1 MLSPFNEGTDIL
13 LDPSL
18 GDNSTSFRMGDN
30 LKWRKVGG
38 IMDTIII
45 DRGHLCPRPSGGRSY
60 LTNPSHPHTIWLGY
74 HSMFLFIR
82 RILSY
87 TTM

>member
-45 DRGHLCPRPSGGRSY
+45 DRRSY